1 VIDTVR
7 RAAELQE
14 RGEPFVMAT
23 VVRVDRPVSARVG
36 DRAIVYPDGRL
47 EGWIGGSCSEPIVI
61 REAISSLGDRDA
73 RLVRIRPPGA
83 PAESD
88 QPGVVTEVTACA
100 SEGGLDIFVEPR
112 LPGPHLA
119 IAGSSPA
126 ARTLA
131 RLAREMGYRV
141 TAVLDVPSEKLPGAS
156 ATMTP
161 DDLARLSLG
170 PNDAVAVATMNR
182 YDEAVLEAA
191 LASGASYIG
200 LIASRPRG
208 EKVVEMLRAR
218 GVGESDL
225 KRIRNPAGLDLGPSN
240 QDEIALAVLA
250 EVVRERHDAERV
262 SQEPMCEDEAEAVSG
277 QAVDPVC
284 GMTVAVHAGAI
295 TAVVDGQTYYFCAP
309 GCRDTY
315 LRTVRAESAIRK

>member
-14 RGEPFVMAT
+14 RGEPYVMAT

-47 EGWIGGSCSEPIVI
+47 EGWIGGSCSEPIVV
-61 REAISSLGDRDA
+61 REALSSLGDRDA

-131 RLAREMGYRV
+131 RLAREIGYRV
-141 TAVLDVPSEKLPGAS
+141 TAVLDGPAEKLPEAS
-156 ATMTP
+156 ATVRP
-161 DDLARLSLG
+161 DELARMKLG
-170 PNDAVAVATMNR
+170 VNDAVAVATMNR
-182 YDEAVLEAA
+182 YDEAALEAA
-191 LASGASYIG
+191 LSSGAAYVG
-200 LIASRPRG
+200 LIASRQRG
-208 EKVVEMLRAR
+208 EKVIELLRVR
-218 GVGESDL
+218 GSSDEDIE
-225 KRIRNPAGLDLGPSN
+225 RIRNPAGLDLGPSN

-250 EVVRERHDAERV
+250 EVVRERHAAEV
-262 SQEPMCEDEAEAVSG
+262 ITQEQMCEEDQVEPA

-284 GMTVAVHAGAI
+284 GMTVAVHEHAISATVGA
-295 TAVVDGQTYYFCAP
+295 QKFYFCAP
-309 GCRDTY
+309 SCRDTY
-315 LRTVRAESAIRK
+315 MRTVRAESRYP